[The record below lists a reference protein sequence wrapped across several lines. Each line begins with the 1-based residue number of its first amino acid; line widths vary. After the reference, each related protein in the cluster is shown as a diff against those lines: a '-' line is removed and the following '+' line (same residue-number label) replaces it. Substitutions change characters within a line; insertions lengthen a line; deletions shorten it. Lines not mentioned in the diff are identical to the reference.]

1 MQTLNSSVSCYD
13 AWSSNSSPSTTSSNQ
28 SNVLLSP
35 RREEYTPTNS
45 QPEVNGPRPRE
56 QVVSQK
62 ARRKGIWNLK
72 TSETHKPTEA
82 YQMGKSDNWKVKQF
96 LIYCR
101 PRFPCSSSGVK
112 EFSYHLRCYRKD
124 LTLFNNWPNIRVV
137 KLFNSRDTFLFE
149 ETRETSM
156 PWFRKCVSKLLR

>member
-1 MQTLNSSVSCYD
+1 MT
-13 AWSSNSSPSTTSSNQ
+13 PG
-28 SNVLLSP
+28 LLILHLRPRVRISQKFCS
-35 RREEYTPTNS
+35 RREGKSIRRRIASLKSTAH
-45 QPEVNGPRPRE
+45 GPPRE

-96 LIYCR
+96 LIYRR
-101 PRFPCSSSGVK
+101 PRYPCSSSGVK

-156 PWFRKCVSKLLR
+156 PCFRKCVSKLLR